1 LRLGANAG
9 QRISRI
15 ELQELM
21 FPWLAESNAR
31 HSLRDLIYQ
40 VRQAGVRIESEVDG
54 ITVDRRDVQT
64 DVGVL
69 IRASRP
75 TTDQLRA
82 AQGGLL
88 PGYGPEHSEAFAE
101 WLSGYR
107 ADLSRRACDALA
119 REMARAKAVSDWTTA
134 ERAARACLGL
144 EP

>member
-1 LRLGANAG
+1 MLFVHALGTAQIDFGRRRIAPTAARKFAFLLRLCANAG

-40 VRQAGVRIESEVDG
+40 VRRAGVRIASEVDG

-64 DVGVL
+64 DVDIL

-75 TTDQLRA
+75 TVDQMRA

-88 PGYGPEHSEAFAE
+88 PGYGPEI
-101 WLSGYR
+101 GR
-107 ADLSRRACDALA
+107 ASCR
-119 REMARAKAVSDWTTA
+119 
-134 ERAARACLGL
+134 
-144 EP
+144 